1 MQITKENLKD
11 FRAHMQRAAEEFGVQ
26 LEIGRITFTDS
37 TAKFSANIYAEG
49 GKADE
54 FAKGARKFGFPAEW
68 YGRTF
73 FDDEGER
80 HTIVGVNLRART
92 YPIETTGDGGRRMK
106 WSKSGV
112 MSHLGA

>member
-1 MQITKENLKD
+1 MQITKENLKE

-26 LEIGRITFTDS
+26 LEIGRITFS
-37 TAKFSANIYAEG
+37 NSSAKFSANIYTEG

-54 FAKGARKFGFPAEW
+54 FAKGARKFGFNPEW
-68 YGRTF
+68 YGRSF
-73 FDDEGER
+73 IDDKGVL
-80 HTIVGVNLRART
+80 HTITGVNLRART
-92 YPIETTGDGGRRMK
+92 YPIETVSDTGVEMK

>member
-1 MQITKENLKD
+1 MQITKDNLKD
-11 FRAHMQRAAEEFGVQ
+11 FRAHMQRAADEFGVQ
-26 LEIGRITFTDS
+26 LEIGRITFSDS
-37 TAKFSANIYAEG
+37 SAKFSANIYNEN

-54 FAKGARKFGFPAEW
+54 FAKGARKFGFPTEW

-73 FDDEGER
+73 TDGEGLI

-92 YPIETTGDGGRRMK
+92 YPINTNVSDGTKRK

-112 MSHLGA
+112 MAYLGA